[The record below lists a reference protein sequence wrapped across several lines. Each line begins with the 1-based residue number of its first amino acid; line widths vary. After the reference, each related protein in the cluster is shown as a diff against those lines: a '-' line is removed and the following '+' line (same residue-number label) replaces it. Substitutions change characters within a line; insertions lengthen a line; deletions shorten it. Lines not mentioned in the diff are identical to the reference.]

1 MGGIKDFFSPSQQ
14 SSQQSS
20 GSSTQAPWDP
30 QIPYLTYGFGQAKD
44 IYQNAAQNP
53 VYQGQ
58 RVADLNGYQTS
69 SADNA
74 GDLSNNSFGY
84 ANNLF
89 SQGNNLLN
97 TGSGFGGNAQS
108 LYQQAMSN
116 PNGALNMGNAYANS
130 DVANGLIQS
139 AGRDVTRNLYE
150 NQLPTLAKAA
160 AGSGNTNSTR
170 AGVESA
176 IAQRGAADRLADISS
191 NIRGTLFD
199 AGNNQYNTNF
209 NQALNSNNQLSNAY
223 SSGMNG
229 LLNGANLGTNLFNLG
244 QNAGGMYQQ
253 QGQNQINA
261 DMNKFNEQNNNALDL
276 LSKYMGIVKG
286 NYGGTSNTTGNVTN
300 TASQS
305 PSGAQITGSIFK
317 TLFG

>member
-1 MGGIKDFFSPSQQ
+1 MGAVQDFFSPSQQ
-14 SSQQSS
+14 SSQSS
-20 GSSTQAPWDP
+20 SSSSTQAPWEP
-30 QIPYLTYGFGQAKD
+30 QIPFLTYGFDQAKSL
-44 IYQNAAQNP
+44 YSNAAQNP

-58 RVADLNGYQTS
+58 RVADLNGFQTS

-74 GDLSNNSFGY
+74 GNFSNNGWGFASNAMG
-84 ANNLF
+84 
-89 SQGNNLLN
+89 QGNNLMN
-97 TGSGFGGNAQS
+97 TGSAYGGNASS
-108 LYQQAMSN
+108 LFQQALNN
-116 PNGALNMGNAYANS
+116 PNGALNMGNSYANS

-199 AGNNQYNTNF
+199 AGNGQYNTNF
-209 NQALNSNNQLSNAY
+209 NNALNSNNQLAGAY
-223 SSGMNG
+223 NSGMNG
-229 LLNGANLGTNLFNLG
+229 MLNGANLGTNLFNMG

-253 QGQNQINA
+253 QNQNQLNA
-261 DMNKFNEQNNNALDL
+261 NMNKFNETNNNGLDL
-276 LSKYMGIVKG
+276 LNKYMALVRG
-286 NYGGTSNTTGNVTN
+286 NYGGTTNTTGNVSG

-305 PSGAQITGSIFK
+305 PSGAQIAGSIFK